1 MNNRDITAAIQ
12 PNQGE
17 GISIP
22 VLAGR
27 IMKLIN
33 QNSNRFKRL
42 QSKSRK
48 GQGFSRCRT
57 TPRAKTKSIK
67 FFKCRNFQFIKRI
80 GSVAKYIINQ
90 AI

>member
-1 MNNRDITAAIQ
+1 MILMMVKTSQSFFISQIDYQKISPADALISWKILMNNRDITAAIQ

-42 QSKSRK
+42 QSKKQKR
-48 GQGFSRCRT
+48 
-57 TPRAKTKSIK
+57 PRL
-67 FFKCRNFQFIKRI
+67 
-80 GSVAKYIINQ
+80 
-90 AI
+90 

>member
-1 MNNRDITAAIQ
+1 MILMMVKTSQSFFISQIDYQKISPADALISWKILMNNRDITAAIQ

-48 GQGFSRCRT
+48 GQGFSRC
-57 TPRAKTKSIK
+57 
-67 FFKCRNFQFIKRI
+67 
-80 GSVAKYIINQ
+80 
-90 AI
+90 

>member
-42 QSKSRK
+42 QSKKSRK
-48 GQGFSRCRT
+48 GQGFSRC
-57 TPRAKTKSIK
+57 
-67 FFKCRNFQFIKRI
+67 
-80 GSVAKYIINQ
+80 
-90 AI
+90 

>member
-1 MNNRDITAAIQ
+1 MSWKILMNNRDITAAIQ

-22 VLAGR
+22 ILAGR

-42 QSKSRK
+42 Q
-48 GQGFSRCRT
+48 
-57 TPRAKTKSIK
+57 AKKPKKLKLWQMLKVVLNKNKTS
-67 FFKCRNFQFIKRI
+67 
-80 GSVAKYIINQ
+80 
-90 AI
+90 

>member
-42 QSKSRK
+42 QSKK
-48 GQGFSRCRT
+48 AEK
-57 TPRAKTKSIK
+57 AKALADSELLVEQNQSSIK
-67 FFKCRNFQFIKRI
+67 FFNCRIFQFIKQV
-80 GSVAKYIINQ
+80 GSVAKYIVNQ
-90 AI
+90 I

>member
-42 QSKSRK
+42 QSKKQKR
-48 GQGFSRCRT
+48 
-57 TPRAKTKSIK
+57 PRL
-67 FFKCRNFQFIKRI
+67 
-80 GSVAKYIINQ
+80 
-90 AI
+90 

>member
-1 MNNRDITAAIQ
+1 MSWKILMNNRDITAAIQ

-22 VLAGR
+22 ILAGR

-42 QSKSRK
+42 QAKKSRK
-48 GQGFSRCRT
+48 S
-57 TPRAKTKSIK
+57 
-67 FFKCRNFQFIKRI
+67 
-80 GSVAKYIINQ
+80 
-90 AI
+90 